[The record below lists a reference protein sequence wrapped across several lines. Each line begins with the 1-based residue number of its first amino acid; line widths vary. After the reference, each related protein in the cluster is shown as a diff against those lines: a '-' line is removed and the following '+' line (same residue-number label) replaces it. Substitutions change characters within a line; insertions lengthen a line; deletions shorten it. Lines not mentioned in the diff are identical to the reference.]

1 MSDVDQDTPPVGEE
15 IHLPGPTFLPVACAA
30 GITLMV
36 IGTTINWFISILGL
50 ILFIVTTAMWIRD
63 TRRDISELPEEHGPH
78 LGAPS
83 HGGGTGQHSH
93 PVGP

>member
-1 MSDVDQDTPPVGEE
+1 
-15 IHLPGPTFLPVACAA
+15 
-30 GITLMV
+30 
-36 IGTTINWFISILGL
+36 
-50 ILFIVTTAMWIRD
+50 MWIRD